1 VKQINLPGL
10 SGLFGRSPKSSL
22 KKREDQIKAIR
33 GTMPG
38 QLIDV
43 IGDAIPPETI
53 PLAEKSRERVFS
65 TRTTT
70 YAFLSQVLRGGSQR
84 DAVREVQA
92 ARHRLGMDAISDS
105 TAAYST
111 ARKRLPEEII
121 EGVHE
126 RLCQR
131 LQADA
136 GAQGRR
142 VVVVDGS
149 SCQLADTEENQ
160 LDYPQPS
167 QQKPG
172 CGWPVMQAVALY
184 ELETGA
190 ILRVAESA
198 HTDSE
203 SSWFQVGLI
212 DSIRK
217 DDIVLTD
224 RGFCSFLNFGLIAQ
238 QGADAV
244 CRLHASRKVPLK
256 AKENECVVTWQKPY
270 LGQMPEHIFDE
281 EWEQLPQTIQVRYI
295 RFRIDRPGFRTRVIV
310 LATTL
315 MDTPAQELIDLYLR
329 RWEIEVGFR
338 DLKTTLGMEWIN
350 CRTPAMARK
359 QLTMFLIAHNLIR
372 WLMQRA
378 SRASGNPI
386 RRLSFKGA
394 LDTMHRWAPE
404 ISRLK
409 QSQKAAA
416 WMEMITSIASDLL
429 PIRPNRIEPRR
440 QKRRPKYGYLTKPR
454 NTTCPA

>member
-1 VKQINLPGL
+1 MKQINLPGL

-33 GTMPG
+33 ETIPG

-43 IGDAIPPETI
+43 IGNAIPPETI
-53 PLAEKSRERVFS
+53 PLAEESRERVFC

-70 YAFLSQVLRGGSQR
+70 VAFLSQILRGGSQR

-92 ARHRLGMDAISDS
+92 ARYRLGLDSISDS
-105 TAAYST
+105 TAAYSK
-111 ARKRLPEEII
+111 ARKRLPEKIV

-131 LQADA
+131 LEADS

-160 LDYPQPS
+160 MDYPQPS

-198 HTDSE
+198 HADSE

-212 DSIRK
+212 DLIRK
-217 DDIVLTD
+217 NDIVLTD

-256 AKENECVVTWQKPY
+256 GKQNECVVTWRRPY
-270 LGQMPEHIFDE
+270 LSQMPEHIFDE
-281 EWEQLPQTIQVRYI
+281 EWERLPQTIQVRYI
-295 RFRIDRPGFRTRVIV
+295 RFRIDRPGFRTRDIV

-315 MDTPAQELIDLYLR
+315 LDTPAQELIDLYLR

-372 WLMQRA
+372 WLLLRA
-378 SRASGNPI
+378 SRTSGNPL

-394 LDTMHRWAPE
+394 LDTMLRWAPE
-404 ISRLK
+404 ISSLK
-409 QSQKAAA
+409 PSRKASAL
-416 WMEMITSIASDLL
+416 MKMLVSIASDLL
-429 PIRPNRIEPRR
+429 PMRPNRIEPRR
-440 QKRRPKYGYLTKPR
+440 QKRRPKYGYLTRPR
-454 NTTCPA
+454 NMTCPA